1 MRIIITIYKHN
12 KSSVM
17 KQFFKF
23 MFASMLGTLLVIFI
37 TIMILAGI
45 VAAIVASSSSEEKVI
60 SKNSILKLRLNKP
73 IVDRGSKTKF
83 VMGYAGPDR
92 SLGLNEILEN
102 LEKARRDDNIAG
114 IYLDLSDIPADYAT
128 INEIRDGLADFKSS
142 GKFVWAYSEFYSQ
155 RAYYLATVADKVFL
169 NPQGGLEF
177 KGLSMEMPFV
187 KGMLEKLDVKMQ
199 VIRHGKFKA
208 ATEPLFLEKMS
219 EENRTQ
225 LNAIIQDIWN
235 DMLNGISES
244 RKISKASLNNV
255 ADSLLIEKADDAI
268 RYKFADQL
276 IYKDELLAE
285 FKTKLKVDSADKVEY
300 ISLEDYTSVP
310 DSKKKDFK
318 SEKIAVIYA
327 QGSIE
332 GGEGD
337 DETIGSEKISKAIRK
352 AREDEK
358 VKAIVFRINSG
369 GGSALA
375 SDVIWREIDLA
386 REKKPVVASFGDVA
400 ASGGYYIACAAT
412 KIIADPSTIT
422 GSIGVFGVIPNME
435 GLFGKKFGIT
445 FDWATTNK
453 NGEFISVMKP
463 LTPYQTQLI
472 QRDVDHIYDVFTS
485 KVAAGRKMPQAR
497 VDSMGQ
503 GRVWSGEDAKALGLI
518 DDFGGLNKAVK
529 MAAELADLKEYR
541 VVSMP
546 EQKEWFEELI
556 DQISGNDPS
565 ARIREALGEDY
576 RYYQYIREIREMK
589 GVQARMMMDIE
600 IR

>member
-1 MRIIITIYKHN
+1 
-12 KSSVM
+12 M

-37 TIMILAGI
+37 TILIFVGI
-45 VAAIVASSSSEEKVI
+45 VAAIVASSSSEEKAI
-60 SKNSILKLRLNKP
+60 SKNTVLKLRLNKP

-83 VMGYAGPDR
+83 VMGFAGPDK

-102 LEKARRDDNIAG
+102 LEKAKRDENIAG
-114 IYLDLSDIPADYAT
+114 IYLDLTDIPADYAT

-142 GKFVWAYSEFYSQ
+142 GKFVWAYSEYYSQ

-177 KGLSMEMPFV
+177 KGLTMEMPFI

-208 ATEPLFLEKMS
+208 ATEPLFLDKMS

-244 RKISKASLNNV
+244 RKISKASLNNI
-255 ADSLLIEKADDAI
+255 ADSLLIEKASDAL

-276 IYKDELLAE
+276 IYKDELIAE
-285 FKTKLKVDSADKVEY
+285 FKTKMKLDSADQVEY
-300 ISLEDYTSVP
+300 VSLEDFISVP

-337 DETIGSEKISKAIRK
+337 DETIGSERISKAIRK

-386 REKKPVVASFGDVA
+386 RD
-400 ASGGYYIACAAT
+400 
-412 KIIADPSTIT
+412 
-422 GSIGVFGVIPNME
+422 
-435 GLFGKKFGIT
+435 
-445 FDWATTNK
+445 
-453 NGEFISVMKP
+453 
-463 LTPYQTQLI
+463 
-472 QRDVDHIYDVFTS
+472 
-485 KVAAGRKMPQAR
+485 
-497 VDSMGQ
+497 
-503 GRVWSGEDAKALGLI
+503 
-518 DDFGGLNKAVK
+518 
-529 MAAELADLKEYR
+529 ELL
-541 VVSMP
+541 
-546 EQKEWFEELI
+546 
-556 DQISGNDPS
+556 
-565 ARIREALGEDY
+565 
-576 RYYQYIREIREMK
+576 
-589 GVQARMMMDIE
+589 
-600 IR
+600 